1 MQFWSM
7 RVILSRLKAIRF
19 MMADKTV
26 PKTKKALIIAGIAYL
41 FLPFDLIP
49 AMVFP
54 LSLIDDVVVWLLIIW
69 YLRKEL
75 DVYWTGEK
83 NRDLSKKYTNRDIV
97 DDVEFEV
104 EGEQT
109 DKAEEKDND
118 ERSDRDSTYH

>member
-54 LSLIDDVVVWLLIIW
+54 LSFIDDVVVWLLIIW

-83 NRDLSKKYTNRDIV
+83 NRDLSKKYKNRDIV

>member
-1 MQFWSM
+1 MQFWSI
-7 RVILSRLKAIRF
+7 RVILSRFKAIRF

-83 NRDLSKKYTNRDIV
+83 NRDLSKKYRNKDIV

-104 EGEQT
+104 EG
-109 DKAEEKDND
+109 DKAYKAEEKDND
-118 ERSDRDSTYH
+118 ERSDRDSTDH

>member
-1 MQFWSM
+1 MQFWSF
-7 RVILSRLKAIRF
+7 RVILSRFKAIRF

-69 YLRKEL
+69 YLKKEL

-83 NRDLSKKYTNRDIV
+83 KYDLSKKYRSKDIV

-104 EGEQT
+104 EE
-109 DKAEEKDND
+109 DKAEAKAEAKAEEKGN
-118 ERSDRDSTYH
+118 E

>member
-1 MQFWSM
+1 MQFWSF
-7 RVILSRLKAIRF
+7 RVILSRFKAIRF

-69 YLRKEL
+69 YLKKEL

-83 NRDLSKKYTNRDIV
+83 KYDLSKKYRSKDIV
-97 DDVEFEV
+97 DDVEFKV
-104 EGEQT
+104 EE
-109 DKAEEKDND
+109 DEAEAKKAEAKAEEKGT
-118 ERSDRDSTYH
+118 E

>member
-1 MQFWSM
+1 MNFWSL
-7 RVILSRLKAIRF
+7 RVILSRFKAIRF

-26 PKTKKALIIAGIAYL
+26 PKTKKAIIIAGIAYL

-54 LSLIDDVVVWLLIIW
+54 LSLIDDLVVWLVIIW

-83 NRDLSKKYTNRDIV
+83 KYDLAKKFRNRDIV

-104 EGEQT
+104 EDDSKDAKADAKVEQ
-109 DKAEEKDND
+109 AEEKGND
-118 ERSDRDSTYH
+118 

>member
-1 MQFWSM
+1 MQFWSF

-26 PKTKKALIIAGIAYL
+26 PKTKKALIIAGIVYL

-54 LSLIDDVVVWLLIIW
+54 LSLIDDLVVWLLIIW
-69 YLRKEL
+69 YLKKEL

-83 NRDLSKKYTNRDIV
+83 KYDLSKKYRSKDIV

-104 EGEQT
+104 EE
-109 DKAEEKDND
+109 DKAEAKAEAKAEEKGN
-118 ERSDRDSTYH
+118 E

>member
-1 MQFWSM
+1 MNFWSL
-7 RVILSRLKAIRF
+7 RVILSRFKAIRF

-26 PKTKKALIIAGIAYL
+26 PKSKKAIIILGIAYL

-54 LSLIDDVVVWLLIIW
+54 LSLIDDVVVWLVIIW

-83 NRDLSKKYTNRDIV
+83 KYDLAKKFRNRDIV

-104 EGEQT
+104 EDDT
-109 DKAEEKDND
+109 KAKADAKAEEKRD
-118 ERSDRDSTYH
+118 EQ

>member
-1 MQFWSM
+1 MNFWSF
-7 RVILSRLKAIRF
+7 RVIISRFKAIRF

-26 PKTKKALIIAGIAYL
+26 PKTKKALIIAGIVYL

-69 YLRKEL
+69 YLKKEL

-83 NRDLSKKYTNRDIV
+83 GKDLSKKYRDSSIV

-104 EGEQT
+104 DDEE
-109 DKAEEKDND
+109 AED
-118 ERSDRDSTYH
+118 ENNA

>member
-1 MQFWSM
+1 
-7 RVILSRLKAIRF
+7 

-83 NRDLSKKYTNRDIV
+83 NRDLSKKYKNRDIV

-104 EGEQT
+104 EGEKT
-109 DKAEEKDND
+109 DKAEEKSND

>member
-1 MQFWSM
+1 MQFWSF
-7 RVILSRLKAIRF
+7 RVILSRFKAIRF

-54 LSLIDDVVVWLLIIW
+54 LSLIDDVIVWLLIIW
-69 YLRKEL
+69 YLKKEL

-83 NRDLSKKYTNRDIV
+83 KYDLYKKYRSKDIV

-104 EGEQT
+104 EE
-109 DKAEEKDND
+109 DKAEAKAEAKAEEKDN
-118 ERSDRDSTYH
+118 E

>member
-1 MQFWSM
+1 MQFWSI

-41 FLPFDLIP
+41 FLPLDLIP

-54 LSLIDDVVVWLLIIW
+54 LSLIDDLVVWLVIIW

-83 NRDLSKKYTNRDIV
+83 KYDLAKKFRNRDIV

-104 EGEQT
+104 EDDSKDAKADAKAEQ
-109 DKAEEKDND
+109 AEEKGND
-118 ERSDRDSTYH
+118 

>member
-1 MQFWSM
+1 MQFWSF

-69 YLRKEL
+69 YLKKEL

-83 NRDLSKKYTNRDIV
+83 KYDLSKKYRSKDIV
-97 DDVEFEV
+97 DDVEFKV
-104 EGEQT
+104 EE
-109 DKAEEKDND
+109 DEAEAKKAEAKAEEKDN
-118 ERSDRDSTYH
+118 E

>member
-1 MQFWSM
+1 MNFWSF
-7 RVILSRLKAIRF
+7 RVIISRFKAIRF

-26 PKTKKALIIAGIAYL
+26 PKTKKALIIAGIVYL

-54 LSLIDDVVVWLLIIW
+54 LSLIDDVFVWLLIIW
-69 YLRKEL
+69 YLKKEL

-83 NRDLSKKYTNRDIV
+83 GKDLSRKYRDKSMV

-104 EGEQT
+104 DDDRTE
-109 DKAEEKDND
+109 DEENA
-118 ERSDRDSTYH
+118 

>member
-1 MQFWSM
+1 MNFWSF
-7 RVILSRLKAIRF
+7 RVILSRFKAIRF

-26 PKTKKALIIAGIAYL
+26 PKSKKALIIAGIVYL

-54 LSLIDDVVVWLLIIW
+54 LSLIDDVVVWLVIIW
-69 YLRKEL
+69 YLKKEL

-83 NRDLSKKYTNRDIV
+83 GKDLSKKYRDKSVV

-104 EGEQT
+104 H
-109 DKAEEKDND
+109 D
-118 ERSDRDSTYH
+118 DSTEEEENA

>member
-1 MQFWSM
+1 MNFWSL

-26 PKTKKALIIAGIAYL
+26 PKTKKAIIIAGIAYL

-83 NRDLSKKYTNRDIV
+83 KYDLAKKFRNRDIV

-104 EGEQT
+104 EDDSKAKADAKAEQT
-109 DKAEEKDND
+109 AEEKHDD
-118 ERSDRDSTYH
+118 

>member
-1 MQFWSM
+1 MQFWSL
-7 RVILSRLKAIRF
+7 RVILSRFKAIRF

-83 NRDLSKKYTNRDIV
+83 NRDLSKKYRNKDIV

-104 EGEQT
+104 EGDKT
-109 DKAEEKDND
+109 DKAEEKSND

>member
-1 MQFWSM
+1 
-7 RVILSRLKAIRF
+7 

-54 LSLIDDVVVWLLIIW
+54 LSLIDDLVVWLLIIW
-69 YLRKEL
+69 YLKKEL

-83 NRDLSKKYTNRDIV
+83 KYDLSKKYRSKDIV

-104 EGEQT
+104 EE
-109 DKAEEKDND
+109 DKAEAKAEAKAEEKGN
-118 ERSDRDSTYH
+118 E

>member
-83 NRDLSKKYTNRDIV
+83 NRDLSKKYKNRDIV

-109 DKAEEKDND
+109 DKAEEKGND

>member
-1 MQFWSM
+1 MQFWSI

-41 FLPFDLIP
+41 FLPLDLIP

-69 YLRKEL
+69 YLRREL

-83 NRDLSKKYTNRDIV
+83 NRDLAKKYKNRDIV

-104 EGEQT
+104 EE
-109 DKAEEKDND
+109 DKADAKAEAKAEEKSND
-118 ERSDRDSTYH
+118 E

>member
-1 MQFWSM
+1 MNFWSL
-7 RVILSRLKAIRF
+7 RVILSRFKAIRF

-26 PKTKKALIIAGIAYL
+26 PKTKKAIIIAGIAYL

-54 LSLIDDVVVWLLIIW
+54 LSLIDDLVVWLVIIW

-83 NRDLSKKYTNRDIV
+83 KYDLAKKFRNRDIV

-104 EGEQT
+104 EEDSKDGKADAKAEQ
-109 DKAEEKDND
+109 AEEKGND
-118 ERSDRDSTYH
+118 

>member
-1 MQFWSM
+1 MNFWSL
-7 RVILSRLKAIRF
+7 RVILSRFKAIRF

-26 PKTKKALIIAGIAYL
+26 PKSKKVIIIAGIAYL
-41 FLPFDLIP
+41 FLPLDLIP

-54 LSLIDDVVVWLLIIW
+54 LSLVDDLVVWMLIIW

-83 NRDLSKKYTNRDIV
+83 KYDLAKKFRNRDIV

-104 EGEQT
+104 EDDGKGAKAAEKAEQT
-109 DKAEEKDND
+109 EEKHDD
-118 ERSDRDSTYH
+118 